1 MAVPGRVP
9 ARSALGPLPGQDGRM
24 PPLYCRGRRRL
35 AGGGGASPAGVA
47 SRGRGPGLGG
57 AVVVFGIKP
66 VPAERAAGRGEQCL
80 VFVVERV

>member
-1 MAVPGRVP
+1 
-9 ARSALGPLPGQDGRM
+9 
-24 PPLYCRGRRRL
+24 
-35 AGGGGASPAGVA
+35 
-47 SRGRGPGLGG
+47 LGG